1 MAASKLLD
9 RLADNETQP
18 SQDVDTF
25 KTQGVLCIS
34 IFAPFCV
41 RVEDDVHA
49 WTGLDS
55 FPSGREECMAPEVKI
70 SKISKLVFHLIHY
83 ATMHYFTYAALCILK
98 LVEFSGR

>member
-34 IFAPFCV
+34 IFAPFCF
-41 RVEDDVHA
+41 RVEDDVHT

-83 ATMHYFTYAALCILK
+83 AIMHYFTYAALCILK